1 LRTYTMLMRLALA
14 AAAVISLVPMSA
26 MAADPIKIGVIL
38 PLSGPSSLA
47 GSEVLTG
54 ITLAFEE
61 VNAAG
66 GLLGRPIEMI
76 KEDDEGVPTKGVT
89 AAKKLIERDNVVGI
103 VGTYNSTVALVIAE
117 AARAARVPVVA
128 GGSTAISVTDANKA
142 GDPWFFR
149 PYPGSIEQATQSAQD
164 VIKKL
169 KKTRIAI
176 LYENTPYGR
185 SLMESFEKLTAP
197 LGATIVSKES
207 YNQGDQDFFTQLA
220 KLRNLK
226 PDGVYLGG
234 LIGEGAAIVRQ
245 AAETGLKTQFIGSG
259 GMMSDKFI
267 ELAGPASEGFAVS
280 TMYEPNTANQT
291 GRAFGERYKKRFG
304 VNANVHSALGYDGAR
319 VMTNGIAKA
328 GVTDR
333 VKIRDAIVAAKSL
346 PLVEGPPGT
355 MSTFDDKGGVSF
367 RIGLAIVKNGVR
379 ELMPFD

>member
-1 LRTYTMLMRLALA
+1 
-14 AAAVISLVPMSA
+14 MSA
-26 MAADPIKIGVIL
+26 AAADPIKIGVIL

-89 AAKKLIERDNVVGI
+89 AAKKLIERDGVVGI
-103 VGTYNSTVALVIAE
+103 VGTYNSAVALVIAE

-149 PYPGSIEQATQSAQD
+149 PYPGSVEQATQSAQD

-207 YNQGDQDFFTQLA
+207 YNLGDQDFFTQLA

-234 LIGEGAAIVRQ
+234 LIAEGAAIVRQ
-245 AAETGLKTQFIGSG
+245 AAEAGFKTQFIGSG

-319 VMTNGIAKA
+319 VLTNGVAKA
-328 GVTDR
+328 GVADR
-333 VKIRDAIVAAKSL
+333 VKVRDAIVAAKNL

-355 MSTFDDKGGVSF
+355 MSTFDEKGGVSF